1 MNEWDRDNLD
11 FLLNAS
17 FADME
22 EWWQYATQEDI
33 EYADRLFKQARN
45 EIEVQLMDLLESNE
59 DQDLTQANAVLAKFR
74 L

>member
-17 FADME
+17 KADMDD
-22 EWWQYATQEDI
+22 WWQHATKEDI
-33 EYADRLFKQARN
+33 EYADRLFKQART
-45 EIEVQLMDLLESNE
+45 EIELQLMDLLDHDE
-59 DQDLTQANAVLAKFR
+59 DQDLTQARSVLARFR